1 METKLKIYHQSSQI
15 IYFSLFLALIFYST
29 ATVRVLAPVLDNS
42 IVYNFRIV
50 EEFVISFLVIACLY
64 FNQSIRL
71 KSYIPFL
78 ITISYFGLITIYFDQ
93 DQDYFKASYFWF
105 LHYIAA
111 INIIPKLD
119 KRKLFYF
126 LISYT
131 FLIAVFYYIFVS
143 SSAQILNYGMGAN
156 RGNAE
161 EAGMAINSNT
171 VSSMLVG
178 LTLIINILKY
188 SIPINSLEKCCI
200 YFLNLFIFLIILV
213 NASVSS
219 FLFFSSFIIW
229 DLYKSFG
236 KKILILIALISV
248 IPLTILSSNV
258 EINVVTRL
266 LTRNYFEDTRIL
278 NMTSSLLFFIDNP
291 FFGIGLDNLS
301 QYQWYQFRTIDHNF
315 YTKLLASHGIVG
327 FFIFMNYFYS
337 LISYRYTKFRG
348 LRFLQVFF
356 LYFILFAPPGP
367 CMILIASFIY
377 YFDTSFYP
385 NKRVGSPVYMMIKD
399 ESYSKT

>member
-1 METKLKIYHQSSQI
+1 VVSTTKIFTRDSQI
-15 IYFSLFLALIFYST
+15 IYFSLLLVLIFYST
-29 ATVRVLAPVLDNS
+29 ATVRVLAPIIDNS
-42 IVYNFRIV
+42 IVYSLRVV
-50 EEFVISFLVIACLY
+50 EEFIILSLVIICLY
-64 FNQSIRL
+64 LNQTIRL
-71 KSYIPFL
+71 KSYVPFL
-78 ITISYFGLITIYFDQ
+78 ITIFYFGVITIYLDQ
-93 DQDYFKASYFWF
+93 DQDYFKAAYFWF

-111 INIIPKLD
+111 INILPKLD
-119 KRKLFYF
+119 KRKLLYF

-131 FLIAVFYYIFVS
+131 FLIAIFYYMFVS
-143 SSAQILNYGMGAN
+143 SNAQILNYGMGAN

-178 LTLIINILKY
+178 LTLIINILKNMV
-188 SIPINSLEKCCI
+188 PINLREKSGI

-219 FLFFSSFIIW
+219 FLFLTSFMIW

-236 KKILILIALISV
+236 KKAVYFVAVASI
-248 IPLTILSSNV
+248 IPIIILSSNI

-278 NMTSSLLFFIDNP
+278 NMTSSLSFFVNNP

-315 YTKLLASHGIVG
+315 YTKLLGAHGFVG
-327 FFIFMNYFYS
+327 FIIFMNYFYS
-337 LISYRYTKFRG
+337 LLSHRYTRFTG
-348 LRFLQVFF
+348 LRFLQLFF
-356 LYFILFAPPGP
+356 IYFILFAPPGP

-399 ESYSKT
+399 ESYLKT